1 MVSGSF
7 SLLCSRCFSPF
18 PHGTRSLSVSREYLA
33 LPDGPGGFDQDF
45 TCPGLLRMPLGI
57 SAPRV
62 RGCHPVP
69 PPFPGTFRFAGCF
82 HVAVLLPR
90 DCRNSPGLGSSPV
103 ARRYWGNHCC
113 FLLLRVLRC
122 FSSPR
127 SPPIKGWHAFSVP
140 GCPIRKSAHQR
151 PFAPPRGLSQLVTS
165 FVASGSQ
172 GIHRAPLL
180 AYVCHSIDLSLDF
193 SITLS
198 TRVNSSF
205 RTDDAMSHSLLFL
218 FPACQRTASLA
229 SHSGSG
235 TVTGRK
241 ESNLSGFR
249 RPAVHIVKIH

>member
-1 MVSGSF
+1 MSLSYQGRTCRRMVSGSF
-7 SLLCSRCFSPF
+7 SLLCPRCFSPF

-69 PPFPGTFRFAGCF
+69 PPFPGAFRFAGCF
-82 HVAVLLPR
+82 HLAVLLPR
-90 DCRNSPGLGSSPV
+90 DCRNSPGLGYSPV

-180 AYVCHSIDLSLDF
+180 AYVCIILLIYRSISRLLCQHAPPLLPEGGRHVPLVVVSLS
-193 SITLS
+193 S
-198 TRVNSSF
+198 
-205 RTDDAMSHSLLFL
+205 MSKNG
-218 FPACQRTASLA
+218 AR
-229 SHSGSG
+229 
-235 TVTGRK
+235 
-241 ESNLSGFR
+241 
-249 RPAVHIVKIH
+249 

>member
-1 MVSGSF
+1 M
-7 SLLCSRCFSPF
+7 
-18 PHGTRSLSVSREYLA
+18 
-33 LPDGPGGFDQDF
+33 PDGPGGFDQDF

-69 PPFPGTFRFAGCF
+69 PPFPGAFRFAGCF
-82 HVAVLLPR
+82 HLAVLLPR

-198 TRVNSSF
+198 TRASPPSGRGTPCPTRCCFSF
-205 RTDDAMSHSLLFL
+205 QH
-218 FPACQRTASLA
+218 
-229 SHSGSG
+229 
-235 TVTGRK
+235 VK
-241 ESNLSGFR
+241 ER
-249 RPAVHIVKIH
+249 RPIATQGSDGVENKGVEPLTSCVQSRRSSQLS